1 MKALQYVVIS
11 LFLLI
16 NLLVGSVSYGQVPHG
31 YSASQLRPRDTAVH
45 GITYKRI
52 GWTNDTATTFITYQ
66 DPAGFRVFEI
76 TSPASK
82 KGLYIVSDF
91 DDKIVLFDNPL
102 QITDSL
108 KAIKALL
115 ITVRQFFKYQ
125 AQTDSLKR
133 VIRQL
138 INR

>member
-1 MKALQYVVIS
+1 MKPLQYVVIS
-11 LFLLI
+11 LFLLVS
-16 NLLVGSVSYGQVPHG
+16 LLVGSVSYGQV
-31 YSASQLRPRDTAVH
+31 
-45 GITYKRI
+45 TYKVI
-52 GWTNDTATTFITYQ
+52 GWTNDTATAFIMYR

-76 TSPASK
+76 ISPASK
-82 KGLYIVSDF
+82 KGLYIVNDF
-91 DDKIVLFDNPL
+91 DGKIVLFDSPL

-115 ITVRQFFKYQ
+115 ITVHQLFKYQ